1 MASAYP
7 DMPTVD
13 PPCLDLQTGC
23 YHVHMSANSDSE
35 FAVANEDLFGVALQ
49 EFRSR
54 QNMSQAEL
62 AERLGVHRSYLSAL
76 ENGRSNKAMRVL
88 MRAFRDL
95 GLEVVVRP
103 RS

>member
-1 MASAYP
+1 
-7 DMPTVD
+7 
-13 PPCLDLQTGC
+13 
-23 YHVHMSANSDSE
+23 MSAMSDSE
-35 FAVANEDLFGVALQ
+35 FVVANENLFGVAVK
-49 EFRSR
+49 EFRTR
-54 QNMSQAEL
+54 QNMSQADL
-62 AERLGVHRSYLSAL
+62 AERLGLHRSYLSAL

>member
-1 MASAYP
+1 MAVCISRHTA
-7 DMPTVD
+7 VD
-13 PPCLDLQTGC
+13 LACLDLQTRC
-23 YHVHMSANSDSE
+23 YHVHMSAKSDSE
-35 FAVANEDLFGVALQ
+35 FVVANEALFGVALQ
-49 EFRSR
+49 EFRAR

-62 AERLGVHRSYLSAL
+62 AERLGLHRSYLSAL